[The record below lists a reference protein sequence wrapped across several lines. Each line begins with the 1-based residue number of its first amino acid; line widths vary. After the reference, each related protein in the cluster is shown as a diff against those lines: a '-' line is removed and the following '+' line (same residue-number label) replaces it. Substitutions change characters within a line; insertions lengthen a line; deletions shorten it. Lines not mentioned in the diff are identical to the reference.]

1 MGHLLT
7 KDGLCP
13 DPAKIRSIKDMPRPD
28 SKKAVERFLGCLQ
41 YLSRFLPQLAEVAA
55 PLRLLT
61 EQSAVFSW
69 QSQQETA
76 FWTLQTMITKA
87 PVLKFYDVRDEATI
101 QCDAS
106 EKGLGETLLQHGQ
119 PVCFASRSLSK
130 AEQNYAQIEKECL
143 AIVFACERFN
153 QYIHGRKLTTVHT
166 DHKPLVPIFT
176 KPIYNAPKRLQ
187 RMLLRLQKYTLN
199 VLYCPGKE
207 MHIADMLSWA
217 YIHDQNALP
226 SGDYQIFQVLQE
238 NRLFK
243 EIEDIDP
250 AKHVRL
256 SEKGLT
262 ELREAT
268 RNDNTLKDLA
278 KAIHRGW
285 PELKQDIQPSIRTYW
300 PYRDELIADNN
311 IIFKGSKVV
320 IPESMRS
327 LMLQRTHASHQ
338 GPDASV
344 RRARDV
350 IFWPGMASKIR
361 YQASQCA
368 TCNSLAAKQQKQP
381 LMSPEIPTTQWAKVA
396 QDLFT
401 YDGKP
406 YLITVDYYIDF

>member
-1 MGHLLT
+1 
-7 KDGLCP
+7 
-13 DPAKIRSIKDMPRPD
+13 
-28 SKKAVERFLGCLQ
+28 
-41 YLSRFLPQLAEVAA
+41 
-55 PLRLLT
+55 
-61 EQSAVFSW
+61 
-69 QSQQETA
+69 
-76 FWTLQTMITKA
+76 
-87 PVLKFYDVRDEATI
+87 
-101 QCDAS
+101 
-106 EKGLGETLLQHGQ
+106 
-119 PVCFASRSLSK
+119 
-130 AEQNYAQIEKECL
+130 
-143 AIVFACERFN
+143 
-153 QYIHGRKLTTVHT
+153 
-166 DHKPLVPIFT
+166 
-176 KPIYNAPKRLQ
+176 
-187 RMLLRLQKYTLN
+187 
-199 VLYCPGKE
+199 
-207 MHIADMLSWA
+207 MHIADMLSRA
-217 YIHDQNALP
+217 YILDQNPIP

-278 KAIHRGW
+278 KVIHRGW

-350 IFWPGMASKIR
+350 IFWLGMASEIR
-361 YQASQCA
+361 HQTSQCA

-381 LMSPEIPTTQWAKVA
+381 LMSPEIPTTPWAKVA
-396 QDLFT
+396 QNLFT

-406 YLITVDYYIDF
+406 YLITVDYYSDFWELDAVSDTTSETIVKHTKAHFARYGIPETVITDNGPQFRAQQLKILPKSGE